1 MEEDGTTQMPGR
13 PDRLMSLQGQRTP
26 NAYNPSYTRFVRFMR
41 LALPLLALIIVAVV
55 VAWPNMD
62 KAPPAVAD
70 DPQHPK
76 TGSNE
81 LVNPR
86 YESEDDK
93 GQPYILTAVRAMQS
107 AQDPDVVLLEKP
119 HGVASLLNGT
129 KIDVEAVRGAYRQK
143 AQRLMLEGKVV
154 LLQSQGYRF
163 DTERMMIDM
172 QAKKSWTDT
181 AVTGDG
187 PAGSVT
193 ATGMQMTDNDGVLIF
208 TGPAKLILKQ
218 SVKGL

>member
-1 MEEDGTTQMPGR
+1 MEDDILETPDR
-13 PDRLMSLQGQRTP
+13 PDRLTRLQGRRTP
-26 NAYNPSYTRFVRFMR
+26 QPYNPHYTRFVRFMR

-62 KAPPAVAD
+62 KVPQVAAD
-70 DPQHPK
+70 DPQHPQ

-93 GQPYILTAVRAMQS
+93 GQPYILTATRAIQS

-129 KIDVEAVRGAYRQK
+129 KIDAEAVRGAYRQK
-143 AQRLMLEGKVV
+143 LQRLMLEGKVV

-163 DTERMMIDM
+163 DTERLMIDM

-181 AVTGDG
+181 AVAGDG

-218 SVKGL
+218 AVKGL